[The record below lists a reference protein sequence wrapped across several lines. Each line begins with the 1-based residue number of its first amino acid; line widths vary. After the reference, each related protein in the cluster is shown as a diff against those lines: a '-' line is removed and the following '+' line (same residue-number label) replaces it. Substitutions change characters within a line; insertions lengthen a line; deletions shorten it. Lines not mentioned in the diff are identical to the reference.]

1 MSMLL
6 IVTYQVIT
14 ITIVLK
20 TQYNSDKEGLKKKIE
35 DSDNSLVTKTDYKTN
50 MELKTKISKYMVQVR
65 KTAFDRKATETENKM
80 LMILEIQ

>member
-50 MELKTKISKYMVQVR
+50 MELKTKISKYMV
-65 KTAFDRKATETENKM
+65 
-80 LMILEIQ
+80 